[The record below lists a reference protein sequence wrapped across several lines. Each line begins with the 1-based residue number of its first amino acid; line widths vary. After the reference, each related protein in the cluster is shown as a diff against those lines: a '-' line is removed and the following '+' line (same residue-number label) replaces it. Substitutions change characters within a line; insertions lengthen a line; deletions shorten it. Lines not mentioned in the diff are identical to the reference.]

1 MYTVPQGFTDEMY
14 KYDRLIFGKVAIGTH
29 EFADSGALCS
39 ASLRFASAN
48 NQLVGQAVSQSADVE
63 MNISDEDFQTYF
75 DITADVV
82 VYLGVSIDGTVTYI
96 PRPPMRIMEYDYDK
110 DTGKLTFSCVDYMC
124 KADEYT
130 VNDLPDMEYPVTVDS
145 YLQAICDKIGVQ
157 KSTDTYFNSDV
168 SLSAPP
174 NFDGSESLRTALK
187 GIAQMCLSNCYIN
200 KYGALEM
207 MCIADAA
214 SVGTITGDYYSTVTA
229 GKKIVGIN
237 AVSLERQP
245 QNDIIYA
252 KDDTLIAQNG
262 ESPLV
267 IENNPFMDSDRET
280 FAPALLNKIKGLS
293 FYPCEIN
300 WRGNVV
306 LDPFDKLT
314 VETLDEGTFSTYLF
328 SEDLIFN
335 GGIKSTIKCDYD
347 NNKTVNYAKGATIK
361 DKLKNAEIEVDKV
374 KNQITSLVQEDNWLQ
389 SQIIQTADNIRH
401 EVEEKYAT
409 EESVGSR
416 LAAIDVKADQI
427 VLSVE
432 KAESR
437 IDDIESDGVTKVAN
451 TTGTFDENGL
461 TISKTGEEMSNVL
474 DNTGMYVKRNG
485 EEILTANNNGVDAV
499 NLHAKTSLIIG
510 AGNGRSRF
518 EDYLT
523 NRTGCFWVGG

>member
-63 MNISDEDFQTYF
+63 MNISDEDFQAYF

-110 DTGKLTFSCVDYMC
+110 DTGKLTFSCSDYMC

-145 YLQAICDKIGVQ
+145 YLQAICDKIGVS
-157 KSTDTYFNSDV
+157 KSETTYFNSDV
-168 SLSAPP
+168 SLSSPP

-200 KYGALEM
+200 KDGALEM
-207 MCIADAA
+207 KCIAD
-214 SVGTITGDYYSTVTA
+214 STPVGTITGDYYSTVTA

-252 KDDTLIAQNG
+252 KDDTLIAQDG
-262 ESPLV
+262 ESPIV

-280 FAPALLNKIKGLS
+280 FAPALLVKIKGLS
-293 FYPCEIN
+293 FYLCEIN
-300 WRGNVV
+300 WWGNFA

-314 VETLDEGTFSTYLF
+314 VETVDEGTFYTYLF
-328 SEDLIFN
+328 SENIIFN
-335 GGIKSTIKCDYD
+335 GGIKSTIQCNCD

-361 DKLKNAEIEVDKV
+361 DKLKHAEIEVDKV
-374 KNQITSLVQEDNWLQ
+374 KNQITSLVQEDEWLQ
-389 SQIIQTADNIRH
+389 SQIIQTADNIRL
-401 EVEEKYAT
+401 EAEEKYAT
-409 EESVGSR
+409 EESVKSR
-416 LAAIDVKADQI
+416 LSAIDVKADQI

-432 KAESR
+432 QTESR
-437 IDDIESDGVTKVAN
+437 LDNIESEGVSKISN

-461 TISKTGEEMSNVL
+461 NIGKSDSEFSSLLSDTGLFLKSRGENIAEYTKDGAKLKNLTVENEMYLGYLRVMKA
-474 DNTGMYVKRNG
+474 TVNG
-485 EEILTANNNGVDAV
+485 EKRTHI
-499 NLHAKTSLIIG
+499 HWIG
-510 AGNGRSRF
+510 
-518 EDYLT
+518 E
-523 NRTGCFWVGG
+523 

>member
-29 EFADSGALCS
+29 EFSDSGALCS

-63 MNISDEDFQTYF
+63 MNISDEDFQAYF

-82 VYLGVSIDGTVTYI
+82 VYLGVSIEGTVTYI
-96 PRPPMRIMEYDYDK
+96 PRSPMRITEYNYDK
-110 DTGKLTFSCVDYMC
+110 DTGKLTFSCSDYMC

-130 VNDLPDMEYPVTVDS
+130 VNDLPDMEYPVTIDS
-145 YLQAICDKIGVQ
+145 YLQAICDKIGVS
-157 KSTDTYFNSDV
+157 KSATTYFNSDV

-200 KYGALEM
+200 KDGALEM
-207 MCIADAA
+207 KCIADST

-252 KDDTLIAQNG
+252 KDDTLIAQDG

-280 FAPALLNKIKGLS
+280 FAPALLAKIKGLS

-300 WRGNVV
+300 WRGNFA

-347 NNKTVNYAKGATIK
+347 NNKTVNYAKGSTFK

-374 KNQITSLVQEDNWLQ
+374 KNQITSLVQEDDWLQ
-389 SQIIQTADNIRH
+389 SQIIQTADNIRL
-401 EVEEKYAT
+401 EAEEKYAT
-409 EESVGSR
+409 EESVVSR
-416 LAAIDVKADQI
+416 FAAIDVKADQI
-427 VLSVE
+427 ILSVE
-432 KAESR
+432 KAESKLEN
-437 IDDIESDGVTKVAN
+437 IESDGVTKVSN

-461 TISKTGEEMSNVL
+461 SIGKSDSEFSSLL
-474 DNTGMYVKRNG
+474 DNTGLFLKSRGANIAEYTKDGAKLKNLTVDNEMYLGYLRVMKANVNG
-485 EEILTANNNGVDAV
+485 EKRTHI
-499 NLHAKTSLIIG
+499 HWIG
-510 AGNGRSRF
+510 
-518 EDYLT
+518 E
-523 NRTGCFWVGG
+523 

>member
-63 MNISDEDFQTYF
+63 MNISDEDFQAYF

-96 PRPPMRIMEYDYDK
+96 PRSPMRITEYNYDK
-110 DTGKLTFSCVDYMC
+110 DTGKLTFSCSDYMC

-145 YLQAICDKIGVQ
+145 YLQAICDKIGVP

-168 SLSAPP
+168 SLSAQP

-200 KYGALEM
+200 KDGALEM
-207 MCIADAA
+207 KCIADST

-252 KDDTLIAQNG
+252 NDDTLIAQDG

-267 IENNPFMDSDRET
+267 IENNPFMDSGRET
-280 FAPALLNKIKGLS
+280 FAPALLAKIKGLS

-300 WRGNVV
+300 WWGNFA

-314 VETLDEGTFSTYLF
+314 VETLDEGAFSTYLF

-335 GGIKSTIKCDYD
+335 GGIKSTIQCDYD

-374 KNQITSLVQEDNWLQ
+374 KNQITSLVQEDEWLQ
-389 SQIIQTADNIRH
+389 SQIIQTADNIRI
-401 EVEEKYAT
+401 EADEKYAT

-416 LAAIDVKADQI
+416 FAAIDVKADQI

-432 KAESR
+432 KAESKLEN
-437 IDDIESDGVTKVAN
+437 IESDGVTKVSN

-461 TISKTGEEMSNVL
+461 SIGKSDSEFSSLL
-474 DNTGMYVKRNG
+474 DNTGLFLKSRGENIAEYTKDGAKLKNLTVENEMYLGYLRVMKATVNG
-485 EEILTANNNGVDAV
+485 EKRTHI
-499 NLHAKTSLIIG
+499 HWIG
-510 AGNGRSRF
+510 
-518 EDYLT
+518 E
-523 NRTGCFWVGG
+523 